1 MGGKAFLGRFV
12 LGFPLFTILLLLFFI
27 RALEFKEKLF
37 IYEVLL

>member
-1 MGGKAFLGRFV
+1 MGGKAFLGGRFD

-37 IYEVLL
+37 IYEV

>member
-12 LGFPLFTILLLLFFI
+12 LGFLLFTILLLLFFI

-37 IYEVLL
+37 IYEV

>member
-1 MGGKAFLGRFV
+1 MVGKAFWGRFV

-37 IYEVLL
+37 IYEV

>member
-1 MGGKAFLGRFV
+1 MGRRHFLGRFV

-37 IYEVLL
+37 IYEV